1 MRREALNYFPRTI
14 DGESDATL
22 MRNHLLDFGSDVSE
36 PRFFVRGT
44 LLRIL
49 QLFTRPIRRGKEDSL
64 RDELSLR
71 GSQVERINAGLSRR
85 GCSGRKIAAKLQIAV
100 GSIYLL

>member
-1 MRREALNYFPRTI
+1 MGNRL
-14 DGESDATL
+14 
-22 MRNHLLDFGSDVSE
+22 VSGQMFSE
-36 PRFFVRGT
+36 RRFFARGT

-71 GSQVERINAGLSRR
+71 GSQIERINAGLSRR

-100 GSIYLL
+100 GNRNLQTETAS